1 VPLDRRTFV
10 KGALGASGALL
21 LGEVV
26 ANGAGASEGAARAAN
41 AALPPPTKSGIEHV
55 VVVMMENRSF
65 DHFLGW
71 LPHADGRQ
79 AGLAY
84 PDAQGTSHRTFHQTQ
99 FSGCG
104 FTDPDHSYEGG
115 RLQYN
120 NGKMNGF
127 LTDTQNDSFA
137 ISYYEAKDRPFM
149 SRLAQAYTTCDR
161 YFCSI
166 LGPTYPNR
174 FFQHAAQTDRL
185 DDALTVSELP
195 AIWDQ
200 LNHSGGPT
208 GRYYYSDFPFTALWG
223 TKYLAISHSFSQFLS
238 DAAAGTLPNV
248 SYVDP
253 RFLTNSDG
261 TSGDDHPLADI
272 RAGDAFLSQVFH
284 AVTKGPG
291 WDKSVL
297 VVNYDE
303 WGGFFDHVAPHR
315 ITAGVAAGAN
325 PATGLDTDVDAEG
338 KVLTG
343 FRVPAIVAS
352 PFSRIGGKQAA
363 VNHNFYDH
371 TSVLKLIEWRWSLQP
386 LTARDASQAPTDP
399 GNLATL
405 LNFSHPVTKVPK
417 LPLLATFTPTPC
429 GSTTT
434 TTASASASASAATE
448 ASTTAAAAATGAPG
462 RAVADLPGGTH
473 AGSAPG
479 STWNAAAQSP
489 LMAGWT

>member
-1 VPLDRRTFV
+1 
-10 KGALGASGALL
+10 
-21 LGEVV
+21 
-26 ANGAGASEGAARAAN
+26 
-41 AALPPPTKSGIEHV
+41 
-55 VVVMMENRSF
+55 MMENRSF

-84 PDAQGTSHRTFHQTQ
+84 PDAQGTSHPTFHQTQ

-185 DDALTVSELP
+185 DDALTVSKLP

-200 LNHSGGPT
+200 LNHPGGPT

-223 TKYLAISHSFSQFLS
+223 TKYLPISHIF
-238 DAAAGTLPNV
+238 
-248 SYVDP
+248 
-253 RFLTNSDG
+253 R
-261 TSGDDHPLADI
+261 TSEC
-272 RAGDAFLSQVFH
+272 S
-284 AVTKGPG
+284 
-291 WDKSVL
+291 
-297 VVNYDE
+297 
-303 WGGFFDHVAPHR
+303 
-315 ITAGVAAGAN
+315 
-325 PATGLDTDVDAEG
+325 
-338 KVLTG
+338 
-343 FRVPAIVAS
+343 
-352 PFSRIGGKQAA
+352 
-363 VNHNFYDH
+363 
-371 TSVLKLIEWRWSLQP
+371 
-386 LTARDASQAPTDP
+386 TDP

-405 LNFSHPVTKVPK
+405 LIFSHPVTKVPK
-417 LPLLATFTPTPC
+417 LPLLASSDLHPARLVDHNH
-429 GSTTT
+429 GDGRRVWLW
-434 TTASASASASAATE
+434 
-448 ASTTAAAAATGAPG
+448 AAAATAPAAGNSDG
-462 RAVADLPGGTH
+462 RAGPYVHQSPRRDPRRLRPGQHLERRGPIAPHGRLDLRPLSLPGV
-473 AGSAPG
+473 
-479 STWNAAAQSP
+479 WNRPPPCGPS
-489 LMAGWT
+489 